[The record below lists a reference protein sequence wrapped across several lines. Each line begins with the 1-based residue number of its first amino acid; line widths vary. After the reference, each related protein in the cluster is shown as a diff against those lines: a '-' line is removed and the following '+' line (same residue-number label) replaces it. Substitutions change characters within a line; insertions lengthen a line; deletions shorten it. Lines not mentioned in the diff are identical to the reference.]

1 MLQAVNA
8 NVVLTAVT
16 DVRRRTGGSG

>member
-16 DVRRRTGGSG
+16 DVRWRTGGSG